1 MSFYLGTNGVLR
13 NHFFDYL
20 SKEKFGHRLEKTL
33 VSGDKPFNRSPA
45 IIDDSEVI
53 VSELM
58 RKNPLTIEIDTP
70 LISVQKI
77 FKEKGFRHLPVLKD
91 SRIVIGM
98 ISDRDLLK
106 VETMGTF
113 QFLAANAIM
122 KTILI
127 LVDEDTPVAQVAK
140 VMVEEKI
147 SAMPVINKE
156 HHMVGII
163 TKTDLLKGLFEYR
176 LRDTRI

>member
-1 MSFYLGTNGVLR
+1 MSFYLCTNGILR

-20 SKEKFGHRLEKTL
+20 AKEKFAHRLERTL
-33 VSGDKPFNRSPA
+33 VAGSKPFDRNPA
-45 IIDDSEVI
+45 IVDDSEVI

-58 RKNPLTIEIDTP
+58 KKNPLTIELDTP
-70 LISVQKI
+70 LVSVQKI
-77 FKEKGFRHLPVLKD
+77 FKDKGFRHLPVLKD

-113 QFLAANAIM
+113 QFLTASSIM

-147 SAMPVINKE
+147 SAMPVINKD

-163 TKTDLLKGLFEYR
+163 TKTDLLKGIFEYR
-176 LRDTRI
+176 LHDTRN